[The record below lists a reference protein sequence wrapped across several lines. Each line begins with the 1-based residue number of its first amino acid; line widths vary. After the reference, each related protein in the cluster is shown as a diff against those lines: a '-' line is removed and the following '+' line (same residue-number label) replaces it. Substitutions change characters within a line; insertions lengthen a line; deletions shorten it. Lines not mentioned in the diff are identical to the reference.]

1 MAKVKVVG
9 KTKVSVKKR
18 KRNYVGGGGDAGFVS
33 AKIKA
38 TVKKEKAKKE

>member
-18 KRNYVGGGGDAGFVS
+18 PKKYVGGGGDAGFIS
-33 AKIKA
+33 TKIKA
-38 TVKKEKAKKE
+38 SVKKEKVNRK